1 MNIKTLFLASL
12 LVTLPAAANA
22 QSQSQT
28 LIFGGTIYS
37 GDPANPHPE
46 AVGIEGKKIVAVGS
60 YQEVSARLGNHAK
73 RLDLKGKY
81 LMPGLIDSHVHAAF
95 AGFQGMTVNFP
106 DTMSEVEQVQQFL
119 TRSKDDPRLT
129 LGDVELYSNVS
140 LDYWHQLP
148 LLDQVFNGPQY
159 RQIPVVL
166 AGSDAHTG
174 WANQAMLRK
183 AGIDADTLDG
193 RYAPLKGNFGLTPS
207 GKLNGFASEGGWDAI
222 LKALPPVSD
231 ETIASAI
238 MTAAKQLNQVGI
250 TAWMDPI
257 SNIRP
262 LAPIFNA
269 EPDRRDTGLLPAYSM
284 LSREG
289 KLTGHVSALA
299 LVGIHASPAIIDDV
313 LALQQQFQDAPDVKL
328 VGIKILQDGVIEYP
342 SQTAK
347 LSEPYLNRPGY
358 SGKDD
363 LDKQRFNELIRTA
376 DAHQLI
382 AHLHAIGDRAVRESL
397 DAIAYARAHNQD
409 HRLLH
414 SITHLEVVS
423 PASIAR
429 FKPLNVAASMQ
440 LLWAG
445 KNVATT
451 LLLEGKVPPALLA
464 RLYPAG
470 SLLQS
475 GAIIAGASDW
485 PVSSPNPFLA
495 MYTAITR
502 QGELG
507 LLPPASEQISRQ
519 AILQAYTLNAAK
531 VIGRAKEIGSISAGK
546 SADLILLDR
555 NLEQVASEEIK
566 ETKVLWTMFKGKQVY
581 SAH

>member
-60 YQEVSARLGNHAK
+60 YQEVSARLGHHAK

-106 DTMSEVEQVQQFL
+106 DAMSEVEQVQQFL

-183 AGIDADTLDG
+183 AGIDADTLAG

-222 LKALPPVSD
+222 LKALPP
-231 ETIASAI
+231 SA
-238 MTAAKQLNQVGI
+238 T
-250 TAWMDPI
+250 
-257 SNIRP
+257 
-262 LAPIFNA
+262 
-269 EPDRRDTGLLPAYSM
+269 RRLP
-284 LSREG
+284 
-289 KLTGHVSALA
+289 V
-299 LVGIHASPAIIDDV
+299 
-313 LALQQQFQDAPDVKL
+313 
-328 VGIKILQDGVIEYP
+328 P
-342 SQTAK
+342 S
-347 LSEPYLNRPGY
+347 
-358 SGKDD
+358 
-363 LDKQRFNELIRTA
+363 
-376 DAHQLI
+376 
-382 AHLHAIGDRAVRESL
+382 
-397 DAIAYARAHNQD
+397 
-409 HRLLH
+409 
-414 SITHLEVVS
+414 
-423 PASIAR
+423 
-429 FKPLNVAASMQ
+429 
-440 LLWAG
+440 
-445 KNVATT
+445 
-451 LLLEGKVPPALLA
+451 
-464 RLYPAG
+464 
-470 SLLQS
+470 
-475 GAIIAGASDW
+475 
-485 PVSSPNPFLA
+485 
-495 MYTAITR
+495 
-502 QGELG
+502 
-507 LLPPASEQISRQ
+507 
-519 AILQAYTLNAAK
+519 
-531 VIGRAKEIGSISAGK
+531 
-546 SADLILLDR
+546 
-555 NLEQVASEEIK
+555 
-566 ETKVLWTMFKGKQVY
+566 
-581 SAH
+581 

>member
-1 MNIKTLFLASL
+1 MNVKTLFLASL
-12 LVTLPAAANA
+12 LVSLPMAANA

-60 YQEVSARLGNHAK
+60 YQEVSARLGSHANQI
-73 RLDLKGKY
+73 DLKGKY
-81 LMPGLIDSHVHAAF
+81 LMPRLIDSHVHAAF
-95 AGFQGMTVNFP
+95 AGFQAMTVNFP
-106 DTMSEVEQVQQFL
+106 DAMSQVKQLQQFL
-119 TRSKDDPRLT
+119 TSSQDDPRLT
-129 LGDVELYSNVS
+129 LGDVQLYSNVS

-159 RQIPVVL
+159 QQIPVVL

-183 AGIDADTLDG
+183 AGIDGESLAG

-231 ETIASAI
+231 ETIANAI

-299 LVGIHASPAIIDDV
+299 LVGINDSPAIIDDV
-313 LALQQQFQDAPDVKL
+313 LALQRQF
-328 VGIKILQDGVIEYP
+328 QDGVIELP

-347 LSEPYLNRPGY
+347 LSKPYLNRPGY
-358 SGKDD
+358 SGRDD

-382 AHLHAIGDRAVRESL
+382 AHFHAIGDRAVRESL
-397 DAIAYARAHNQD
+397 DAIAYAWAHNEDRRQ
-409 HRLLH
+409 LH

-451 LLLEGKVPPALLA
+451 MLLEGKVPPALLA

-475 GAIIAGASDW
+475 GAILAGASDW

-495 MYTAITR
+495 IYTAITR

-531 VIGRAKEIGSISAGK
+531 VIGQARSA
-546 SADLILLDR
+546 
-555 NLEQVASEEIK
+555 
-566 ETKVLWTMFKGKQVY
+566 
-581 SAH
+581 

>member
-1 MNIKTLFLASL
+1 MNVKTLFLASL
-12 LVTLPAAANA
+12 LVSLPMAANA

-60 YQEVSARLGNHAK
+60 YQEVSARLGSHANQI
-73 RLDLKGKY
+73 DLKGKY

-95 AGFQGMTVNFP
+95 AGFQAMTVNFP
-106 DTMSEVEQVQQFL
+106 DAMSQVKQLQQFL
-119 TRSKDDPRLT
+119 TSSQDDPRLT
-129 LGDVELYSNVS
+129 LGDVQLYSNVS

-159 RQIPVVL
+159 QQIPVVL

-183 AGIDADTLDG
+183 AGIDGEALAS
-193 RYAPLKGNFGLTPS
+193 RYATLKGNFGLTPS

-262 LAPIFNA
+262 LAPVFNA

-299 LVGIHASPAIIDDV
+299 LVGINASPAIIDDV
-313 LALQQQFQDAPDVKL
+313 LALQRQFQDAPDVKL
-328 VGIKILQDGVIEYP
+328 VGIKILQDGVIEFP

-358 SGKDD
+358 SGRDD

-382 AHLHAIGDRAVRESL
+382 AHFHAIGDRAVRESL

-451 LLLEGKVPPALLA
+451 MLLEGKVPPALLA

-475 GAIIAGASDW
+475 GAILAGASDW

-495 MYTAITR
+495 IYTAITR

-531 VIGRAKEIGSISAGK
+531 VIGQEKQTGSISVGK
-546 SADLILLDR
+546 SADLVLLDR
-555 NLEQVASEEIK
+555 NLEQVASEQIK
-566 ETKVLWTMFKGKQVY
+566 DTKVLWTMFKGKRVY
-581 SAH
+581 QAL